1 MTLMFLMF
9 LMKAHGLSPGFAQRA
24 ATAMVMFSLFIPL
37 GLAGSWAPCARAA
50 TQPPA
55 GWAGTALAGATQD
68 LNQATRAEIEAVRG
82 VGVELTER
90 LLQARAQGHFVD
102 WADLRRRVKGLSRRA
117 MEGFAEAGFRIRGQA
132 PP

>member
-1 MTLMFLMF
+1 MGAMRKGGDPAPRRLGR
-9 LMKAHGLSPGFAQRA
+9 HRPGGGHSRPQ
-24 ATAMVMFSLFIPL
+24 
-37 GLAGSWAPCARAA
+37 
-50 TQPPA
+50 
-55 GWAGTALAGATQD
+55 
-68 LNQATRAEIEAVRG
+68 QATRAEIEAVRG